1 MQYVPT
7 LAEAIPAVFNFQDM
21 SSSDLSEDRDDVN
34 PALVKLNIYD
44 MYWTN
49 DYTTTIGLG
58 VFHTGVEVYGREFA
72 FGGHPYPLSG
82 IFEIYPR
89 DIDDL
94 GPQFRYKETIE
105 LDVTDLPEE
114 DVSKVVECL
123 GKKYPGDGY
132 HLIHKNCNHF
142 AEELVQILCNKPI
155 PSWINRLASAGAR
168 LPFLEKML
176 PKEWLTPLALEEA
189 AGEGDEN
196 CENEGRYVHLNNGKP
211 L

>member
-1 MQYVPT
+1 
-7 LAEAIPAVFNFQDM
+7 M
-21 SSSDLSEDRDDVN
+21 SSIDLIELDGEEN

-49 DYTTTIGLG
+49 DYTTTIGIG
-58 VFHTGVEVYGREFA
+58 VFHTGVEIFGREFA
-72 FGGHPYPLSG
+72 YGGHPYSISG
-82 IFEIYPR
+82 IFEIDPR

-105 LDVTDLPEE
+105 LGVTDLPEV

-123 GKKYPGDGY
+123 GKNNPGDGY

-142 AEELVQILCNKPI
+142 AEELVQILCNKQI

-189 AGEGDEN
+189 AEHDDAANVEQVIFT
-196 CENEGRYVHLNNGKP
+196 EKKLLPRDATEL
-211 L
+211 

>member
-1 MQYVPT
+1 
-7 LAEAIPAVFNFQDM
+7 M
-21 SSSDLSEDRDDVN
+21 SSSDLTDDREEN
-34 PALVKLNIYD
+34 AALVKLNIYD

-49 DYTTTIGLG
+49 DYTTTIGIG
-58 VFHTGVEVYGREFA
+58 VFHTGVEIYGREFA
-72 FGGHPYPLSG
+72 YGGHPYPISG
-82 IFEIYPR
+82 IFEIDPR

-105 LDVTDLPEE
+105 LGLTDLPEV

-142 AEELVQILCNKPI
+142 AEELVQILCNKQI

-189 AGEGDEN
+189 GAHEDDAADVEQVIFT
-196 CENEGRYVHLNNGKP
+196 EKKLLPRDATEL
-211 L
+211 